1 MGGNTLSSQ
10 DETMNTPIPLIE
22 QRVIEA
28 TIFGVAYKSL
38 CARMSQ
44 ADALAAIRSTVDAL
58 AFEAGKAFAR
68 RAKNGVNFEHFGS
81 ILESWQ
87 ASGALTIDKVAATA
101 RELEFEVTRCA
112 YVEKYREMGLPQ
124 ELVSMISCARDEP
137 FAEGYSSKL
146 RMERTQTLGEGAP
159 SCRFRFT
166 WRD

>member
-1 MGGNTLSSQ
+1 
-10 DETMNTPIPLIE
+10 MNIPIPLIE

-28 TIFGVAYKSL
+28 NIFGVVYKSL
-38 CARMSQ
+38 CQRMSKE
-44 ADALAAIRSTVDAL
+44 DALAAVRAAVDAL
-58 AFEAGKAFAR
+58 AYEAGKAFAL
-68 RAKNGVNFEHFGS
+68 RAKGGVNFEHFGS
-81 ILESWQ
+81 ILETWQ
-87 ASGALTIDKVAATA
+87 ASGALTIDNVTAT
-101 RELEFEVTRCA
+101 ENTLEFEVTRCA

-159 SCRFRFT
+159 SCIFRFL